1 MPNPVTGLAVGG
13 SSILGAGIQSNSANK
28 AARQQSAAAQ
38 MGIDEQRR
46 QFDAIQELLRPYVR
60 AGAPA
65 VAGQQDLLGLSGQ
78 EAQQR
83 AIQGIQQG
91 PQFAALMQQGEN
103 AMLQNASA
111 TGGLRGGNLQGALAQ
126 FRPQLLGSLIDQ
138 QYSRL
143 GGLAAAGQNAA
154 ANQGVAWQ
162 NMANQVSS
170 LYGQQG
176 AAQAGATMAR
186 GQAFANVL
194 GLPAQFAGFMGGGG
208 FGGGGA
214 GQLPQGGLF
223 GGMSPQIQPAS
234 AFGL

>member
-91 PQFAALMQQGEN
+91 PQFAALM
-103 AMLQNASA
+103 
-111 TGGLRGGNLQGALAQ
+111 
-126 FRPQLLGSLIDQ
+126 
-138 QYSRL
+138 
-143 GGLAAAGQNAA
+143 
-154 ANQGVAWQ
+154 
-162 NMANQVSS
+162 
-170 LYGQQG
+170 
-176 AAQAGATMAR
+176 
-186 GQAFANVL
+186 
-194 GLPAQFAGFMGGGG
+194 
-208 FGGGGA
+208 
-214 GQLPQGGLF
+214 
-223 GGMSPQIQPAS
+223 
-234 AFGL
+234 